1 MNATQLEKE
10 LLRYT
15 KGLPK
20 DALQEILDFIQF
32 IRQKR
37 IKGPTD
43 DIAAELSSLDHAQA
57 VHLEDE
63 FKDYKKLYP
72 VEHE

>member
-1 MNATQLEKE
+1 MTYNELEKE

-32 IRQKR
+32 IRKKR
-37 IKGPTD
+37 LKKSTA
-43 DIAAELSSLDHAQA
+43 DINAELSFLNSSQA
-57 VHLEDE
+57 EHVEKE
-63 FKDYKKLYP
+63 FQDYKQRYP
-72 VEHE
+72 RE